1 MPARRLFIQSKLFA
15 GVKIPKHESAMM
27 EELVTK
33 NLALRAHLLTML
45 DRNMELE
52 QRAEQLQRDNARL
65 RTASGV
71 RTEQHFSGEGDA
83 DSDDF
88 STDLDERCLQL
99 RLNDLTTSSI
109 RSPMFDGSSPR

>member
-1 MPARRLFIQSKLFA
+1 MFGTLS
-15 GVKIPKHESAMM
+15 G
-27 EELVTK
+27 
-33 NLALRAHLLTML
+33 NLLTML

-71 RTEQHFSGEGDA
+71 RTEQHFAGEGDA

-109 RSPMFDGSSPR
+109 HSPMFDGSSPR